1 MFYQFQHF
9 GISGYFC
16 KEYGKNINFPVHLH
30 NSYEFVYITEGEIEI
45 TIDSTVYNLKKGDS
59 VLIFPH
65 QLHSFSSESSKHML
79 CIFSPELVQ
88 AFSSKILNKKPIN
101 NALTVNQYLVDAL
114 DNIQE
119 TSSTF
124 EKKGLLYSICAEFS
138 RNAEYK
144 SIHSFDENILQKIF
158 DFVEKNYK
166 DDCKLQSL
174 ANETGYNYSY
184 LSRIFKR
191 VTGISFNNYTNRYR
205 ISNACYL
212 LNNSNNSILQCALES
227 GYDSVRSFNRNFKN
241 ALGITPAEYQKKIR
255 TETK

>member
-9 GISGYFC
+9 GISEYFC
-16 KEYGKNINFPVHLH
+16 KEYGENINFPTHLH
-30 NSYEFVYITEGEIEI
+30 QSYEFVYITEGEIQI
-45 TIDSTVYNLKKGDS
+45 TIDNTAYNLKKGDS

-65 QLHSFSSESSKHML
+65 QLHSLASENSKHML

-101 NALTVNQYLVDAL
+101 NALTVNQYLADAL
-114 DNIQE
+114 DNLSE

-124 EKKGLLYSICAEFS
+124 EKKGLLYSICAEFNK
-138 RNAEYK
+138 NAEYK
-144 SIHSFDENILQKIF
+144 DRLSCDENILQKIF

-191 VTGISFNNYTNRYR
+191 ITGISFNNYTNRYR
-205 ISNACYL
+205 ISSACYL

-227 GYDSVRSFNRNFKN
+227 GYDSLRSFNRNFKN
-241 ALGITPAEYQKKIR
+241 ALGITPAEYQRKIK
-255 TETK
+255 E